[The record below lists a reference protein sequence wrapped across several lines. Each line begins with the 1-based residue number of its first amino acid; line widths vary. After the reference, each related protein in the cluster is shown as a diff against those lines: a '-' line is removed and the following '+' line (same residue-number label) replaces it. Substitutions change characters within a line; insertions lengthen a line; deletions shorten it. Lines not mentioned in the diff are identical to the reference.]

1 MAAES
6 AHSPQP
12 HFVVAATG
20 TYAHWPPLPEAV
32 ADADKIADLL
42 AQREMKTDR
51 LIDRT
56 EQQLLQELESLLPPT
71 NGEPS
76 GVLVVFCSGHGEPTP
91 RSAGLRLIASDSAK
105 GATAKITADYV
116 IEVAARSGSAQILL
130 IFDTCY
136 AGTANP
142 GMSIASAVLGD
153 KPPGELWVGLLTS
166 TMDWEKARDGRFGKL
181 LASLIEHGPT
191 SAEGKLRWSIRNE
204 GITGDAL
211 ICGLMAEWHYRDQ
224 RPQYQTWGSGGLP
237 EVLIPNPLH
246 KVSAPAR
253 VVEQLVLAAQGSDPG
268 EDAWY
273 FTGRQAV
280 MAKLVGW
287 VSAREPGMFVLTGP
301 AGCGKSAVLGQL
313 ACLSDTDQRAQ
324 LLRERPLESA
334 DPGVGSVHAN
344 VSAHASSV
352 TQLVRAID
360 EQLSDRGVIA
370 GDRRGVRGRRELLNS
385 LDLATICPVIVI
397 DGLDEAVDEV
407 WTILEQLL
415 KPLAARC
422 MLLIGTRELTPPAGG
437 LPLTTQLQPDSAR
450 VISLLDEVDDDA
462 DIRAYV
468 QRRLGGRDL
477 RMSPPL
483 VAEALLAEREHP
495 GDGLFLLAH
504 IVTAQLRAEPV
515 DTAASGWHEQLS
527 HSVEEAFDHDLA
539 AAPPLEREGQD
550 VQPYAARDL
559 LAALAWSFGS
569 GMPDD
574 VWPVVAQAIS
584 DRNYSTDDVYWAMQ
598 VVGRY
603 VIEDAEGGRAVY
615 RPTHQRLASHLR
627 QGSAADTATAIANA
641 VTEYYRRILATGR
654 DPSQHAYLFRWMW
667 RHCLAAGVPGL
678 TLLESLARDYPA
690 QTQPDLALALRSF
703 GQRQSNSGSVQA
715 AIQALS
721 HAVSIYAQ
729 LQDIDYTADLARTL
743 DSLSVAYAKGAD
755 ARALKTSQD
764 AVDLYEAIAR
774 SYPASRD
781 WYASALL
788 NLGARYKE
796 ADQPEKALE
805 VTAHAGRLYRE
816 LAARN
821 PAYRPDLA
829 TAAFNISLAYRLAH
843 QPVLALDAAQVAS
856 QLFSELAKENSGYVP
871 QLAQASIQAGIL
883 YAETDQ
889 PERAVDVL
897 TPGVEMLA
905 RIGPDSSQMK
915 ILGTGYT
922 TLARIHKSGNRPK
935 QAIEAAENAIG
946 VYSILAAQ
954 NDSFVPRLIL
964 NLNGLTSLYTSM
976 GQQLDADAAWR
987 QAVAALD
994 DSDSKVRLLTAEA
1007 RLAPPARA
1015 ANALFDALTVEPSPG
1030 FAFAVRQAC
1039 RVRYAAAPDAFDEA
1053 WRRRFT
1059 EDPPAWL
1066 HIDPTLVER
1075 LQELL
1080 VAPTAEEADQLIAA
1094 NTRLFA
1100 SADAL
1105 AALDDVG
1112 PVLTDDAEII
1122 NAWRGALTE
1131 LRDAAEAGAPLPRED
1146 PRRT

>member
-105 GATAKITADYV
+105 GATAKITANYV

-422 MLLIGTRELTPPAGG
+422 MLLIGTRELTLPAGG

-515 DTAASGWHEQLS
+515 DTAASGWHERLS

-539 AAPPLEREGQD
+539 AARHSSARARTCSPTRHVICWPRWPGVSARVCLMTSGRWLRRPYRIGTTPPTTCTGQCKSSD
-550 VQPYAARDL
+550 ATSLKTPRWTRRVSADPPTPSLASATGLSRRYSDRHRQRGDRVLPQDPGDRTGPVAARVPIPL
-559 LAALAWSFGS
+559 
-569 GMPDD
+569 D
-574 VWPVVAQAIS
+574 V
-584 DRNYSTDDVYWAMQ
+584 
-598 VVGRY
+598 
-603 VIEDAEGGRAVY
+603 
-615 RPTHQRLASHLR
+615 
-627 QGSAADTATAIANA
+627 
-641 VTEYYRRILATGR
+641 
-654 DPSQHAYLFRWMW
+654 
-667 RHCLAAGVPGL
+667 
-678 TLLESLARDYPA
+678 
-690 QTQPDLALALRSF
+690 
-703 GQRQSNSGSVQA
+703 
-715 AIQALS
+715 
-721 HAVSIYAQ
+721 
-729 LQDIDYTADLARTL
+729 
-743 DSLSVAYAKGAD
+743 
-755 ARALKTSQD
+755 
-764 AVDLYEAIAR
+764 
-774 SYPASRD
+774 
-781 WYASALL
+781 
-788 NLGARYKE
+788 
-796 ADQPEKALE
+796 
-805 VTAHAGRLYRE
+805 
-816 LAARN
+816 
-821 PAYRPDLA
+821 
-829 TAAFNISLAYRLAH
+829 
-843 QPVLALDAAQVAS
+843 
-856 QLFSELAKENSGYVP
+856 
-871 QLAQASIQAGIL
+871 
-883 YAETDQ
+883 
-889 PERAVDVL
+889 
-897 TPGVEMLA
+897 
-905 RIGPDSSQMK
+905 
-915 ILGTGYT
+915 
-922 TLARIHKSGNRPK
+922 
-935 QAIEAAENAIG
+935 
-946 VYSILAAQ
+946 
-954 NDSFVPRLIL
+954 
-964 NLNGLTSLYTSM
+964 
-976 GQQLDADAAWR
+976 
-987 QAVAALD
+987 
-994 DSDSKVRLLTAEA
+994 
-1007 RLAPPARA
+1007 
-1015 ANALFDALTVEPSPG
+1015 
-1030 FAFAVRQAC
+1030 
-1039 RVRYAAAPDAFDEA
+1039 
-1053 WRRRFT
+1053 
-1059 EDPPAWL
+1059 
-1066 HIDPTLVER
+1066 
-1075 LQELL
+1075 
-1080 VAPTAEEADQLIAA
+1080 
-1094 NTRLFA
+1094 
-1100 SADAL
+1100 
-1105 AALDDVG
+1105 
-1112 PVLTDDAEII
+1112 
-1122 NAWRGALTE
+1122 
-1131 LRDAAEAGAPLPRED
+1131 APLPGGRRAGPHAAREPG
-1146 PRRT
+1146 PRLPRADSTRPRAGASQFRSAAKQFRVSAGGDSGPFTCGLDLRTTAGHRLHCGSRPDVGFPQRRLREGR